1 MKCVINPKM
10 QVIYARNVYCSR
22 GANLRDVTA
31 RMDGLSRVEGLGY
44 TPWKYQNLR
53 TLSRD
58 SFPHRE
64 N

>member
-31 RMDGLSRVEGLGY
+31 RMDGLSRVEGPGY
-44 TPWKYQNLR
+44 NYALEISQFLNVIYVG
-53 TLSRD
+53 
-58 SFPHRE
+58 
-64 N
+64 